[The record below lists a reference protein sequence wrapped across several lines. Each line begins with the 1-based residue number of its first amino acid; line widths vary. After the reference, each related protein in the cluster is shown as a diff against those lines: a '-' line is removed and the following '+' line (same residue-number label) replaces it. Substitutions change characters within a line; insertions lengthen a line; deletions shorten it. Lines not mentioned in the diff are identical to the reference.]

1 MWDRLLLVIVLF
13 ALSWPSW
20 AAEPYGMAETPDTL
34 LLSLDRAVRI
44 ALENNLN
51 LRAEEYDTRASQALV
66 RKGYGL
72 YDPLAQAD
80 LALGEGQEYL
90 NQQFLV
96 ISEARSFRRY
106 NFSLL
111 QKLPTGA
118 DLTLSFRNQRTEA
131 PSGLD
136 FDAIYETELGLSL
149 IQPLLQGVGPTVTEQ
164 EILFAVKDREIAVQ
178 DLRELAF
185 AILGDVRDS
194 YFEVLRLRDNLA
206 YRETSVALAAK
217 ILAENRARV
226 RAGVLPPVD
235 VLEAE
240 FGLKQ
245 RERDRLD
252 AERAYLDG
260 LDRLGLLLSSK
271 QPVEVAAET
280 LGQPDLI
287 TDPDRALT
295 MALVK
300 RPDVQR
306 RQREIERLA
315 LQKRI
320 SRNGLLPNLDLVA
333 SYAHEGTADSYSDD
347 LDEVWSG
354 DNPTWEVGVTFSYPL
369 GNRTARHEYRR
380 TLLQMKGIEAQLAQL
395 KEEVRQEIRAAI
407 RLLEVSRKKIDVTAS
422 GLSFAEEKL
431 RILLKRQ
438 EVGLATTRQVLE
450 GEDDLAAAQTDWTTA
465 LADYNKAITNY
476 FQVSGTLLE
485 EAGVRFAGDLDDEA
499 YPLLQLEKP

>member
-1 MWDRLLLVIVLF
+1 MWNRWLLVIFLF
-13 ALSWPSW
+13 ALSCPAR
-20 AAEPYGMAETPDTL
+20 AAEPYGMAENPDTVTL
-34 LLSLDRAVRI
+34 TLNSAVRI

-51 LRAEEYDTRASQALV
+51 LQAEEFDTRASQALV

-80 LALGEGQEYL
+80 LAGGESREFL
-90 NQQFLV
+90 NQEFLI
-96 ISEARSFRRY
+96 ISEARGFRRW

-118 DLTLSFRNQRTEA
+118 DLTLGFRNQRTET
-131 PSGLD
+131 PPELD
-136 FDAIYETELGLSL
+136 FDAVYETELGLSL
-149 IQPLLQGVGPTVTEQ
+149 VQPLLQGFGPTVTEQ

-194 YFEVLRLRDNLA
+194 YFEVLRLRDNLS
-206 YRETSVALAAK
+206 YRETSVALAAR

-226 RAGVLPPVD
+226 QAGVLPPVD

-240 FGLKQ
+240 FGLKE

-252 AERAYLDG
+252 AERLYQDG
-260 LDRLGLLLSSK
+260 LDRLALLLSSK
-271 QPVEVAAET
+271 RPVAVAGET
-280 LGQPDLI
+280 LGQPALV
-287 TDPDRALT
+287 TDPQQALSL
-295 MALVK
+295 ALIK
-300 RPDVQR
+300 RPDIQR

-315 LQKRI
+315 LQRRI
-320 SRNGLLPNLDLVA
+320 ARNGLLPNLDLVA

-354 DNPTWEVGVTFSYPL
+354 DNPTWEVGVAFSYPL

-422 GLSFAEEKL
+422 GLAFAEEKL

-450 GEDDLAAAQTDWTTA
+450 GEEDLAAAQTDWTTA
-465 LADYNKAITNY
+465 LADYNKAITRY
-476 FQVSGTLLE
+476 HQVSGTLLE
-485 EAGVRFAGDLDDEA
+485 EAGVHFAGDLDNEA

>member
-1 MWDRLLLVIVLF
+1 VWDRLLLVIILF
-13 ALSWPSW
+13 TLCWPAQ

-34 LLSLDRAVRI
+34 VLSLDSAVRI

-51 LRAEEYDTRASQALV
+51 LRAEAYDTRASQALV

-131 PSGLD
+131 PSEQD
-136 FDAIYETELGLSL
+136 FDDVYETELGLSL
-149 IQPLLQGVGPTVTEQ
+149 VQPLLQGFGPTVTEQ

-178 DLRELAF
+178 DLRDLAF

-217 ILAENRARV
+217 ILAENRARL

-252 AERAYLDG
+252 AERLYHDG
-260 LDRLGLLLSSK
+260 LDQLALLLSSK
-271 QPVEVAAET
+271 RPVAVADET
-280 LGQPDLI
+280 LGQPSLA
-287 TDPDRALT
+287 TDPERALSL
-295 MALVK
+295 ALIK

-320 SRNGLLPNLDLVA
+320 ARNGMLPNLDLVA

-354 DNPTWEVGVTFSYPL
+354 DNPTWEVGVTFSYPF

-450 GEDDLAAAQTDWTTA
+450 GEEDLAAAQTDWTAA
-465 LADYNKAITNY
+465 LAEYNKAITLY
-476 FQVSGTLLE
+476 YQVSGTLLD